1 MLDEEGGG
9 GKALMA
15 RILCAASLTNSE
27 VLCDCSQQMQ
37 NVRVVPQMRQYL
49 DFGH

>member
-9 GKALMA
+9 GVRL
-15 RILCAASLTNSE
+15 IFCAASLTNSE